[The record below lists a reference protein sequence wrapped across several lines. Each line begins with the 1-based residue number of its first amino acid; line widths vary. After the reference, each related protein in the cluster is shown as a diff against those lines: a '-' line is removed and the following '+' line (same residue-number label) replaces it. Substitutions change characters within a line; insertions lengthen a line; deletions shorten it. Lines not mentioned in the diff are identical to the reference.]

1 MGVGIL
7 AFMTLTATKA
17 LEALQVGAVEIIPRE
32 ELFKKLE
39 SGRKLTVK
47 LGLDPTRPDIH
58 IGHAVVLRKMRLFQE
73 LGHKVVIIIGDFT
86 AMIGDPS
93 GRSATRPPLTLEE
106 TRANAKSYVE
116 QVGKI
121 LITEDPERF
130 ELRYNSEWLE
140 HLGFAEVIKL
150 ASQLTVA
157 QMLER
162 EDFKNRYTSGVP
174 ISVHEFLYPFAQ
186 AYDSVAIKADIEMGG
201 TDQKFNLLVGRE
213 VQRAYGLEEQVVFI
227 MPLLVGGDGRKMSKS
242 YDNYIG
248 ITEEPSEI
256 FRKLMKVEDQYLQT
270 YFELCTDLSRTEVEV
285 LFDKVNP
292 VGRHRVLAAL
302 VTAAYVLSRIPNEIN
317 YAFLERV
324 GIQLMYPDGTVQISK
339 PSLKPTGLSVEE
351 EQLANLLIAANERY
365 IEISKGGIPEDV
377 PTVSIGNGNLQDG
390 KIGLAKLFTL
400 AGLTASNSEARRMAE
415 QKGLRIDGEIVT
427 DANQQITLEHPLVL
441 QRGKDK
447 FVRVEKS
454 G

>member
-1 MGVGIL
+1 
-7 AFMTLTATKA
+7 MTADQA
-17 LEALQVGAVEIIPRE
+17 LQALQVGAVDIIPDG
-32 ELFKKLE
+32 ELLKKLKAD
-39 SGRKLTVK
+39 SGGAATRGRKLTVK

-58 IGHAVVLRKMRLFQE
+58 IGHAVVLRKMRQFQE

-93 GRSATRPPLTLEE
+93 GRSVTRPPLTLEE
-106 TRANAKSYVE
+106 TRANARSYVE

-121 LITEDPERF
+121 LITEDPQRF

-162 EDFKNRYTSGVP
+162 EDFKNRYTTGTP
-174 ISVHEFLYPFAQ
+174 IGIHEFLYPFAQ
-186 AYDSVAIKADIEMGG
+186 AYDSVPIKADVEMGG

-213 VQRAYGLEEQVVFI
+213 VQRAYGLEEQVVFT
-227 MPLLVGGDGRKMSKS
+227 MPLLVGPDGRKMSKS

-270 YFELCTDLSRTEVEV
+270 YFELCTDLEPEEIKMVM
-285 LFDKVNP
+285 KKGGM
-292 VGRHRVLAAL
+292 VGAHRVLATL
-302 VTAAYVLSRIPNEIN
+302 VSAAYTLPRIPEKID
-317 YAFLERV
+317 LEFAKEQ
-324 GIQLMYPDGTVQISK
+324 GIEFQYSNCNAHIIKIASEGT
-339 PSLKPTGLSVEE
+339 LASVVDKV
-351 EQLANLLIAANERY
+351 IAADERY
-365 IEISKGGIPEDV
+365 QEVSKGGIPDEM
-377 PTVSIGNGNLQDG
+377 PTVSLEPGAYPV
-390 KIGLAKLFTL
+390 AKLFTESK
-400 AGLTASNSEARRMAE
+400 LTASNGEARRLVE
-415 QKGLRIDGEIVT
+415 QKGLRIDGEVVT
-427 DANQQITLEHPLVL
+427 DANQQINLDKPIVL

-447 FVRVEKS
+447 FVRVKKS